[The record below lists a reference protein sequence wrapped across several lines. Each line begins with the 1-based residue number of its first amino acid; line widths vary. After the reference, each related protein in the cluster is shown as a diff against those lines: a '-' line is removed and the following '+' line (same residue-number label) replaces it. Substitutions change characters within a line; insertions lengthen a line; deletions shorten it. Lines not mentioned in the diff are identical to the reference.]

1 MQPDAGP
8 PRHPLQVAE
17 KGCTRALPGQQSS
30 LTEQGKETSPQGTAA
45 ALHLLLTS
53 ALEQIGEESL
63 WDFPRQFNS

>member
-8 PRHPLQVAE
+8 PRDPLQVAE
-17 KGCTRALPGQQSS
+17 KGCTHALHMQRSS
-30 LTEQGKETSPQGTAA
+30 LTEQGKERSPQGTAV